1 MKYFKKSILQFI
13 IAILLY
19 GLMGLSEKL
28 MLIDGEIYFLTGV
41 IIGSITLI
49 GIFILILYIMDHIN
63 TMIFKNKT
71 DT

>member
-13 IAILLY
+13 IGILLC
-19 GLMGLSEKL
+19 GLMGLSERL
-28 MLIDGEIYFLTGV
+28 MLLDGEIYFLTGA
-41 IIGSITLI
+41 IIGAITLI

-63 TMIFKNKT
+63 TMVFKNKT

>member
-13 IAILLY
+13 IAILLC
-19 GLMGLSEKL
+19 GLMGLSERL
-28 MLIDGEIYFLTGV
+28 MLLDGEIYFLTGA
-41 IIGSITLI
+41 IIGAITLI

-63 TMIFKNKT
+63 TMVFKNKT

>member
-13 IAILLY
+13 IGILLC

-28 MLIDGEIYFLTGV
+28 MLIDGEIYFLTGI

-49 GIFILILYIMDHIN
+49 SIFILILYIMDHIN
-63 TMIFKNKT
+63 TMVFKNKT
-71 DT
+71 DI